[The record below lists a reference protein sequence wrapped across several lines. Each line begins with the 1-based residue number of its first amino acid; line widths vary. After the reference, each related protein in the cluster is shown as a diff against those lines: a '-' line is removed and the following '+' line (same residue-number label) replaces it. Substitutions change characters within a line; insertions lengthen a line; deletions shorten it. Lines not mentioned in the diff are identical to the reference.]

1 MEARSRALRSAAWT
15 LKGWLSASADYPWR
29 LEVQPGGLQSNF
41 APVAWVRIFS
51 RTHSPKTTEGY
62 YLVYLFSGDG
72 AEVYLSLTREPASF
86 EPETCVQFLTN
97 A

>member
-1 MEARSRALRSAAWT
+1 M
-15 LKGWLSASADYPWR
+15 
-29 LEVQPGGLQSNF
+29 
-41 APVAWVRIFS
+41 AWVRIFS